1 MSNKKS
7 KELARY
13 LVREK
18 LMNNGKPHE
27 YLYIDIYIDIKTGEQ
42 KRYKF
47 HLIEI
52 EPEGYDIKS
61 KTVTLRL
68 SEHGLDL
75 LFKTK
80 EIYNELQISI
90 AQLYLRQQIQKGVF
104 DGALRSID
112 ELDLAVRKRKQRIQQ
127 LERKIIKDVLY
138 VAREDELKKQIDSI
152 NEQLESEKSI

>member
-1 MSNKKS
+1 MLYILEDMLKAGKNRTYKDIAVFLRELIHSQYGEDLSNEESMK
-7 KELARY
+7 LTYY

-18 LMNNGKPHE
+18 LMNNGRPHE
-27 YLYIDIYIDIKTGEQ
+27 FSYTDIKTGEQ

-68 SEHGLDL
+68 SEHGLNL
-75 LFKTK
+75 LFKT
-80 EIYNELQISI
+80 
-90 AQLYLRQQIQKGVF
+90 
-104 DGALRSID
+104 
-112 ELDLAVRKRKQRIQQ
+112 

-152 NEQLESEKSI
+152 NEQLERG

>member
-1 MSNKKS
+1 M
-7 KELARY
+7 
-13 LVREK
+13 
-18 LMNNGKPHE
+18 
-27 YLYIDIYIDIKTGEQ
+27 
-42 KRYKF
+42 
-47 HLIEI
+47 
-52 EPEGYDIKS
+52 
-61 KTVTLRL
+61 

-152 NEQLESEKSI
+152 NEQLEREKKYLTNSCT